1 MRQKY
6 NHSVVSGNVNALAVE
21 EKELE
26 TLAENVDK
34 TCTRN
39 YVDFSTE
46 KTKLMANSANGIHRE
61 IKVKWQKLG
70 NVITSNIFQ
79 LLSQMKAKNW
89 SFSRIQHKPL
99 QLLQRRNHFEET
111 TVYLLDKR

>member
-1 MRQKY
+1 MTILWFPIILML
-6 NHSVVSGNVNALAVE
+6 ALAVE

-26 TLAENVDK
+26 TLGEKVDK

-46 KTKLMANSANGIHRE
+46 KTKLMVNSANGIHRE

-70 NVITSNIFQ
+70 NV
-79 LLSQMKAKNW
+79 
-89 SFSRIQHKPL
+89 
-99 QLLQRRNHFEET
+99 RNFK
-111 TVYLLDKR
+111 YLLAFVSDEG